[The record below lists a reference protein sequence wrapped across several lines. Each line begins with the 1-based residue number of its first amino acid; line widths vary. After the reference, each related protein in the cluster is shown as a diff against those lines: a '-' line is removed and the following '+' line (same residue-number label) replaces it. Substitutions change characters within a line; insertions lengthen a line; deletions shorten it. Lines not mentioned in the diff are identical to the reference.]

1 MAKAPVRRPRSALPA
16 KTVKR
21 PRGRPPR
28 PGGPKPQAEIQR
40 AYRARL
46 KAAGKVL
53 KLVDA
58 DAVADLEMV
67 DGMRRKLHN
76 ALSKLE
82 RREQDVA
89 RLTTRNAY
97 LENELKRLEQ
107 HHTNSLKEIVVPKQQ
122 APQSARMLK
131 RKGGKA
137 QP

>member
-1 MAKAPVRRPRSALPA
+1 MAKTPVRRPRSVPPTKA
-16 KTVKR
+16 VKR
-21 PRGRPPR
+21 PRGRPPQ
-28 PGGPKPQAEIQR
+28 PGGRKPQAEIQR

-58 DAVADLEMV
+58 DTIADLAMV
-67 DGMRRKLHN
+67 DGTREKLHD
-76 ALSKLE
+76 AVSKLE

-89 RLTTRNAY
+89 RLTTPNAY

-107 HHTNSLKEIVVPKQQ
+107 HHTNSLKEIVVLKQQ
-122 APQSARMLK
+122 VAQSARMPK